1 MEFFLLILSY
11 LIHRF
16 KKLTF
21 CFVVQYHLSL
31 FSRYCFCQVKSF
43 GWPSSFTLFAS
54 CISVILPF
62 QLKIKTSCA
71 TFTIS
76 SHDHALDSM
85 KLVLWT
91 LLWIGVLF
99 SINLLLVIV
108 IVIEILLLVLILGGH
123 VKTNKASLWYK
134 GLKIMLKSI
143 EFIKSVSPNSPF
155 LFVVSLTGQPK
166 DWWSWFVYNVCRKHS
181 EKRINITIFPTPKIQ
196 VCF

>member
-1 MEFFLLILSY
+1 MPSI
-11 LIHRF
+11 
-16 KKLTF
+16 
-21 CFVVQYHLSL
+21 CFVVSEIHLSL
-31 FSRYCFCQVKSF
+31 FSLYCFCQVKWF

-62 QLKIKTSCA
+62 QLKIKTSSA

-99 SINLLLVIV
+99 SVNLLQLV

-143 EFIKSVSPNSPF
+143 EFIKSVSPNSQF
-155 LFVVSLTGQPK
+155 LFVVSLTDQPK
-166 DWWSWFVYNVCRKHS
+166 DWWSWFV
-181 EKRINITIFPTPKIQ
+181 
-196 VCF
+196 

>member
-1 MEFFLLILSY
+1 MTRKGITWTCNLKEREITEINWWNFYDMRILSY
-11 LIHRF
+11 LINRF

-99 SINLLLVIV
+99 SVNLLQLV
-108 IVIEILLLVLILGGH
+108 IVIEILLLVLILG
-123 VKTNKASLWYK
+123 
-134 GLKIMLKSI
+134 
-143 EFIKSVSPNSPF
+143 
-155 LFVVSLTGQPK
+155 LFMV
-166 DWWSWFVYNVCRKHS
+166 
-181 EKRINITIFPTPKIQ
+181 
-196 VCF
+196 